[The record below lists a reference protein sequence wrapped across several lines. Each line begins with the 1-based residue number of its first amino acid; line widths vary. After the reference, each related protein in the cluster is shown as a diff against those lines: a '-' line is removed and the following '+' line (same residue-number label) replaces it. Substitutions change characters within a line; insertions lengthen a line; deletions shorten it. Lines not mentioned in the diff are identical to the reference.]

1 MCVGCAVDLSSSTV
15 NTQRSLSLLVLSN
28 LFSHYDLSDSSGTH
42 QIDLKLEKKSNK
54 MFSKSIIAVAAVLSA
69 SFANA
74 HIIMTKP
81 VPYGLG
87 TLNNS
92 PLDAS
97 GSDFPCKIREQM
109 WDNEESARETNT
121 FKIGEPQTLAF
132 KGIATHGG
140 GSCQVSL
147 TTDEHPTKDSKWMV
161 IHSIEGGCPIQ
172 TAGNLVGSADTPV
185 PNTFQFSI
193 PDGISAGNYTLAWT
207 WFNRV
212 GNREMYMNCAPIAV
226 TAGSQKRDESS
237 SQAISKRDSFPPMF
251 VANINGCTTPE
262 NVNIRFPD
270 PGDSLELA
278 GLASELLA
286 LGQPACS
293 GGPGPGP
300 SSAAPSGTSPGASP
314 ATSAAASSASQSS
327 VATSAP
333 ETTPTGAPGI
343 FASGAS
349 PIASAMTATVSVV
362 SAGPSSTPSSSASSS
377 GALSGACSPEG
388 TWNCINGS
396 SFQRCA
402 SGNWSSPIDMASG
415 TTCTAGKSDSL
426 KVAAVKRS
434 PRVPAG
440 HLHPRRHIGRLS
452 HL

>member
-15 NTQRSLSLLVLSN
+15 NTQRSLSLLVQSN
-28 LFSHYDLSDSSGTH
+28 LFSHYDLSDSSVHDT
-42 QIDLKLEKKSNK
+42 
-54 MFSKSIIAVAAVLSA
+54 MFSKAIFAAAALFSAIAD
-69 SFANA
+69 A
-74 HIIMTKP
+74 HIIMTSP
-81 VPYGLG
+81 IPYANT

-97 GSDFPCKIREQM
+97 GSDFPCKIRSDM
-109 WDNEESARETNT
+109 WANQEALLKLNT
-121 FKIGEPQTLAF
+121 FEIGQNHTLAF
-132 KGIATHGG
+132 EGIATHGG
-140 GSCQVSL
+140 GSCQISL
-147 TTDEHPTKDSKWMV
+147 STDLEPTKDSKWMV
-161 IHSIEGGCPIQ
+161 IHSIEGGCPIN
-172 TAGNLVGSADTPV
+172 TAGNLDDGGATTPV

-193 PDGISAGNYTLAWT
+193 PDGIAAGKYALAWT

-212 GNREMYMNCAPIAV
+212 GNREMYMNCAPITV
-226 TAGSQKRDESS
+226 TGGSQKRDESS
-237 SQAISKRDSFPPMF
+237 SKALSKRDSFPPMF

-262 NVNIRFPD
+262 NVDIRFPD
-270 PGDSLELA
+270 PGDSVVYA
-278 GLASELLA
+278 GEPSNLQAV
-286 LGQPACS
+286 GQAACT

-300 SSAAPSGTSPGASP
+300 SGSSGSSPSTVSPTASP
-314 ATSAAASSASQSS
+314 ATSSLAASSATSAASESS
-327 VATSAP
+327 VTSAP
-333 ETTPTGAPGI
+333 ESTPTGAPGI

-349 PIASAMTATVSVV
+349 PIASQTATVSVV
-362 SAGPSSTPSSSASSS
+362 AASPSSSSSSSS
-377 GALSGACSPEG
+377 GALSGSCSPEG

-440 HLHPRRHIGRLS
+440 HLHARRHINRAS
-452 HL
+452 HI

>member
-1 MCVGCAVDLSSSTV
+1 
-15 NTQRSLSLLVLSN
+15 
-28 LFSHYDLSDSSGTH
+28 
-42 QIDLKLEKKSNK
+42 
-54 MFSKSIIAVAAVLSA
+54 MFTKSIIAAAAVLSA
-69 SFANA
+69 SVANA

-81 VPYGLG
+81 VPYGLSS
-87 TLNNS
+87 LNNS

-97 GSDFPCKIREQM
+97 GSDFPCKIRDQM

-132 KGIATHGG
+132 KGSATHGG

-147 TTDEHPTKDSKWMV
+147 TTDDHPTKDSKWMV

-172 TAGNLVGSADTPV
+172 TAGNLGGGPDSPV

-193 PDGISAGNYTLAWT
+193 PEGIDAGNYTLAWT
-207 WFNRV
+207 WFNRI
-212 GNREMYMNCAPIAV
+212 GNREMYMNCAPITV
-226 TAGSQKRDESS
+226 AGGEQKRDVPAEK
-237 SQAISKRDSFPPMF
+237 AISKRSSFPPMF

-262 NVNIRFPD
+262 SVDLRFPD

-278 GLASELLA
+278 GLAENLLA
-286 LGQPACS
+286 IGKPACT

-300 SSAAPSGTSPGASP
+300 SGAAPSGTSPGASP
-314 ATSAAASSASQSS
+314 ATSSAAVSSASSAP
-327 VATSAP
+327 VASSAP
-333 ETTPTGAPGI
+333 ATTPTGAPGI

-349 PIASAMTATVSVV
+349 PIAPVSTATASVV
-362 SAGPSSTPSSSASSS
+362 PAPSSTPSSSGSSS
-377 GALSGACSPEG
+377 GAESGACSPEG

-402 SGNWSSPIDMASG
+402 SGQWSSPIDMASG
-415 TTCTAGKSDSL
+415 TSCTAGKADVL
-426 KVAAVKRS
+426 KVGAVKRS

-440 HLHPRRHIGRLS
+440 HLHAKRHIGRLS